1 MYNIQR
7 VIRCRSKRKVGGNS
21 QHSGQCHTP
30 KGGRLP
36 AGVRLREDKETVKAA
51 QLNDAGNR
59 ESTAN
64 SSWNRIN
71 WDLAEKT
78 VNRIQVRI
86 VKAIGSGEH
95 NLVKR
100 LQYLLTHSFYAKAL
114 AVRRVTTSRGAKTPG
129 TDGIIWK
136 SKQDKFKAIQDL
148 SDIGYTPTALKRVYI
163 DKPGKKEKRPLSI
176 PAMKDRA
183 MQALYLQALS
193 PIAETRAD
201 RTSFGFREYRS
212 TMDAMQYA
220 FLRLSRK
227 TAPQWVV
234 EGDIKGCFDNIN
246 HAWLTEHIPM
256 NQNILEKFLKASF
269 SYQKRLY
276 PTTQGSAQGGVISPT
291 LANMTLDGLQEELAS
306 KLKGHQHYYVRYADD
321 FIAIVRD
328 EQTARQ
334 VIEIINAFLE
344 PRGLRLSETKTKIT
358 HINDGFDF
366 LGWNFRKYCN
376 GKLIIKPSAK
386 SVMKFKDGIR
396 EIFRKMRTATQE
408 ELIKAVN
415 PRITGWSNYH
425 MSVSAKQTYCKIDS
439 YIGWK
444 LWQWAKRRHP
454 KKTWN
459 WIRERYWKRVGN
471 RHYDFAVDNLFLKR
485 CSDTPIVRHNLVK
498 LDANLY
504 TNGDYFENKV
514 KWRKE
519 RKRAAYSQTTAA
531 QLEKLRYECLS
542 VVR

>member
-1 MYNIQR
+1 M
-7 VIRCRSKRKVGGNS
+7 
-21 QHSGQCHTP
+21 
-30 KGGRLP
+30 
-36 AGVRLREDKETVKAA
+36 KAA
-51 QLNDAGNR
+51 QLKDAGNR

-71 WDLAEKT
+71 WGLAEKT

-86 VKAIGSGEH
+86 VKAIESGEH
-95 NLVKR
+95 NLIKR

-129 TDGIIWK
+129 TDGIVWK
-136 SKQDKFKAIQDL
+136 SKGDKFKAIQDL

-193 PIAETRAD
+193 PIAETLAD

-212 TMDAMQYA
+212 TADAMQYA
-220 FLRLSRK
+220 FLMLSRK

-246 HAWLTEHIPM
+246 HAWLTEHILID
-256 NQNILEKFLKASF
+256 QNILEKFLKASF

-276 PTTQGSAQGGVISPT
+276 PTTKGSAQGGVISPT

-306 KLKGHQHYYVRYADD
+306 KLKGQQHYYVRYADD

-366 LGWNFRKYCN
+366 LGWNLRKYRN

-386 SVMKFKDGIR
+386 SVKKFKDGVR

-425 MSVSAKQTYCKIDS
+425 MSVSAKQTYNKVDS

-444 LWQWAKRRHP
+444 LWKWAKRRHP
-454 KKTWN
+454 KKSKN
-459 WIRERYWKRVGN
+459 WIRERYWKSIGN
-471 RHYDFAVDNLFLKR
+471 RHYEFAADKLFFKR
-485 CSDTPIVRHNLVK
+485 CSDTPIVRHSLVK
-498 LDANLY
+498 LDANPY

-531 QLEKLRYECLS
+531 QLKKLRYECLS